1 MTTASTTRTSSTTT
15 QPARTT
21 LTSTTTQPTTDT
33 TTGDSAESARTLNT
47 PARGFSSFL
56 SFMLF
61 FLSVRIR
68 VSSWC
73 NSRRCRWGWSR
84 RCGYSGCSYFVG
96 RARAAPQAS
105 KAAEARWRHWI
116 DSHSSAF
123 VGAHPRSRSPGYVR
137 SPRKTICP
145 QIWSELLSSHYSDC
159 LYLAE

>member
-1 MTTASTTRTSSTTT
+1 MTTASTTHTSTTT
-15 QPARTT
+15 DLPSGATS
-21 LTSTTTQPTTDT
+21 TSTTTQSTTDAM
-33 TTGDSAESARTLNT
+33 TGDSVESARTLNT

-73 NSRRCRWGWSR
+73 NSCRWYWGWSW

-105 KAAEARWRHWI
+105 KAAEARWRHWT
-116 DSHSSAF
+116 DSHSSSAF
-123 VGAHPRSRSPGYVR
+123 IGAHPRSRSPGYVR
-137 SPRKTICP
+137 SPRTICP
-145 QIWSELLSSHYSDC
+145 QIRSEPLSSHNFDC